1 MQKTELMNQNLKFRR
16 ARETDWE
23 WILTSSAPRSSGGS
37 PKTFLLDNKASP
49 DESTW
54 KQRQNHPG
62 DVVCCLTHNMLL
74 LLLHLIEISFL
85 PLSSSVV
92 FLSSSAI
99 SVRHHHQALSL
110 VGWSVCPSVRHRLVI
125 IHRIYDTQRIQLCV
139 QYIYLIPKGV
149 GPGRCR
155 FALNLP
161 TSSMFMWFFFLKDW
175 IFRCAK
181 NHVKGSRFRSK
192 NTMGVLNSIV
202 LVITSFARNIKLG

>member
-37 PKTFLLDNKASP
+37 PKTFLLDNKASS

-92 FLSSSAI
+92 FLSKLCNFSPPPSPSSI
-99 SVRHHHQALSL
+99 SGWL
-110 VGWSVCPSVRHRLVI
+110 VCLSVRHRLVI

-155 FALNLP
+155 FALKLANILHVHVI
-161 TSSMFMWFFFLKDW
+161 FFSEGLD
-175 IFRCAK
+175 
-181 NHVKGSRFRSK
+181 
-192 NTMGVLNSIV
+192 L
-202 LVITSFARNIKLG
+202 

>member
-37 PKTFLLDNKASP
+37 PKTFLLDNKASS

-92 FLSSSAI
+92 FLSKLCNFSPPPSPSSI
-99 SVRHHHQALSL
+99 SGWLVCLSVRPSQISNNTSYLWYATDTTLCTIHISDSERRRPWTLSF
-110 VGWSVCPSVRHRLVI
+110 CP
-125 IHRIYDTQRIQLCV
+125 
-139 QYIYLIPKGV
+139 
-149 GPGRCR
+149 
-155 FALNLP
+155 
-161 TSSMFMWFFFLKDW
+161 
-175 IFRCAK
+175 
-181 NHVKGSRFRSK
+181 
-192 NTMGVLNSIV
+192 
-202 LVITSFARNIKLG
+202 